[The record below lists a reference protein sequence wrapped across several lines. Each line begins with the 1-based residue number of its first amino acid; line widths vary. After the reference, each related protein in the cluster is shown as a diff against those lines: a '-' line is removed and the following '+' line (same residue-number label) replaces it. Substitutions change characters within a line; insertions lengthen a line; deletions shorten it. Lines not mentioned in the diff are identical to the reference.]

1 MTVATDGFF
10 NIDKPMGMTSME
22 AVRQVKRMC
31 FHRHVGHGGTL
42 DPEATGVL
50 PICLGQATRL
60 MEFVVD
66 GEKEY
71 VGVVRLG
78 IATDTY
84 DATGQVTAEHDFSHV
99 TQDSLAAALDSLR
112 GTIQQT
118 PPMYSALKQQ
128 GRRLHELARAGIEVE
143 RAPRTVEVS
152 RLDLVEW
159 DSPMV
164 SLSIQCSRGVY
175 VRSLAHDLGQILGCG
190 AHLTQLRRLR
200 TGPFYVDQAVTLERL
215 REALQDGSW
224 VSLLY
229 PPDYAVLNRGAVVL
243 RVTDERQVLSGQPV
257 ALSPRTHY
265 AEHMEMRR
273 AYSTDGRF
281 VALMRFNRTLKMW
294 APTKVFHL
302 VASSPHK
309 AVDDNMLPQPDQGSN
324 SLDGGQKT
332 D

>member
-10 NIDKPMGMTSME
+10 NLDKPLGMTSME
-22 AVRQVKRMC
+22 AVRQVKRLC
-31 FHRHVGHGGTL
+31 SQRHVGHGGTL

-71 VGVVRLG
+71 VAAVRLG

-84 DATGQVTAEHDFSHV
+84 DATGQVTAERDFSTV
-99 TQDSLAAALDSLR
+99 TRDSLDAALDSLR

-143 RAPRTVEVS
+143 RASRTVEVS
-152 RLDLVEW
+152 RLDLVDW
-159 DSPMV
+159 DSPV
-164 SLSIQCSRGVY
+164 VNLSIQCSRGVY
-175 VRSLAHDLGQILGCG
+175 IRSLAHDLGQLLGCG

-200 TGPFYVDQAVTLERL
+200 TGPFYVDQTVTLERL

-224 VSLLY
+224 PSLLY

-243 RVTDERQVLSGQPV
+243 RVADERHVLSGQPV

-273 AYSTDGRF
+273 AYSADGRF
-281 VALMRFNRTLKMW
+281 VALVRFNRTLKMW
-294 APTKVFHL
+294 APVKVFHL
-302 VASSPHK
+302 AAPSPHK
-309 AVDDNMLPQPDQGSN
+309 PVDDNSLPQADQGPN
-324 SLDGGQKT
+324 SLEEGQKPN
-332 D
+332 